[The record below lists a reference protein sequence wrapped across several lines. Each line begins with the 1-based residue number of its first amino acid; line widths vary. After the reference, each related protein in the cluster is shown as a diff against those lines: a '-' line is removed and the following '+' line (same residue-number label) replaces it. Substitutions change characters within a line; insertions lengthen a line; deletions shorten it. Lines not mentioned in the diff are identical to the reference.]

1 MAFLIRSI
9 QRKVDGSDIVR
20 ENEVDS
26 ESLTIGRAAE
36 NDIHLPDL
44 AVEQK
49 HAIIE
54 PAGEGQLQARALG
67 TLGFTLNGKTVQE
80 GAINLGSGAE
90 LGFGTYR
97 LSLSGSGDG
106 APVVEIRQVEEV
118 EGGADPSTGFAL
130 ASALPSKRTMSW
142 VAVIAVLIAFLAIP
156 VFTHLTRDRVEN
168 DPTGETKGQ
177 VLMDASWSAG
187 DLSMAHHSLEENCE
201 SCHVNAFVSVQDE
214 TCLSCHEEIADHAD
228 VPRQVKGRGPMSWGD
243 EFQWAVATS
252 LGKEGPGTC
261 ATCHMEHEGM
271 VKNNEPEGQQFCA
284 DCHDGMDAHLP
295 DTELGNAADFGKAH
309 PQFQV
314 AVFTDGGQEEPVR
327 VSMDGNPD
335 EYSGLRF
342 PHALHMNARG
352 GVARMATSLG
362 AGRGYGAPL
371 ECSDCHTPNDNNFMF
386 EPVNMEEDCE
396 ACHSLTISG
405 GARKL
410 THGDVATMRAELR
423 TVNLGARARP
433 NPNARR
439 RPGEFARGG
448 RYFQDFGRP
457 SASYLAISRALSR
470 GGVCGDCHLPTT
482 VDGNMDVMPVKEQE
496 RFFLKGWFDHAE
508 HGEDVAECTEC
519 HAGDTSNAAADLL
532 MPGIAVC
539 RDCHLGEFAEK
550 ASEEIVPSDCAMCHA
565 YHPREGG
572 MPDDD
577 DHDEKRRAGQIALI
591 GRR

>member
-20 ENEVDS
+20 ENEVAS
-26 ESLTIGRAAE
+26 ESLSIGRAAE

-44 AVEQK
+44 AVEQN
-49 HAIIE
+49 HAVIE
-54 PAGEGQLQARALG
+54 PAGEGQLQARAAG
-67 TLGFTLNGKTVQE
+67 TLGFQLNGKTVTS
-80 GAINLGSGAE
+80 GSIDPGSGAE

-97 LSLSGSGDG
+97 LSVSSGDDG
-106 APVVEIRQVEEV
+106 QTVVEIRQVEEV
-118 EGGADPSTGFAL
+118 EGGADASTGFAL
-130 ASALPSKRTMSW
+130 ASRLPSKRAMSW
-142 VAVIAVLIAFLAIP
+142 IALVGILLAFLAIP

-168 DPTGETKGQ
+168 DPTGETEGQ

-187 DLSMAHHSLEENCE
+187 ELSMAHHSLEENCE
-201 SCHVNAFVSVQDE
+201 SCHVNAFVSVQDA
-214 TCLSCHEEIADHAD
+214 TCLTCHEEIGDHAD
-228 VPRQVKGRGPMSWGD
+228 VPRQVTSRGPMSWGD
-243 EFQWAVATS
+243 NFQWAVATS
-252 LGKEGPGTC
+252 LGKEGPGNC
-261 ATCHMEHEGM
+261 ATCHTEHEGM
-271 VKNNEPEGQQFCA
+271 VKTNEPAGQQFCA
-284 DCHDGMDAHLP
+284 DCHDGMDAHLT

-314 AVFTDGGQEEPVR
+314 AVFTEAGQEEPVR
-327 VSMDGNPD
+327 VSMDGNPG

-342 PHALHMNARG
+342 PHDLHMNTRG
-352 GVARMATSLG
+352 GVARMAISLG
-362 AGRGYGAPL
+362 AARGYGATL
-371 ECSDCHTPNDNNFMF
+371 QCQDCHTPTEDNFMF

-439 RPGEFARGG
+439 RPGDFARGG

-482 VDGNMDVMPVKEQE
+482 TNGNLDVMPVVEQE
-496 RFFLKGWFDHAE
+496 RFFLNGWFTHAE
-508 HGEDVAECTEC
+508 HGDDVAECTDC

-532 MPGIAVC
+532 MPAIATC
-539 RDCHLGEFAEK
+539 RDCHQGEFAEK
-550 ASEEIVPSDCAMCHA
+550 TSSEIVPSDCAMCHS
-565 YHPREGG
+565 YHPGKFDR
-572 MPDDD
+572 PDDD
-577 DHDEKRRAGQIALI
+577 NHNDNQRQDRVALV